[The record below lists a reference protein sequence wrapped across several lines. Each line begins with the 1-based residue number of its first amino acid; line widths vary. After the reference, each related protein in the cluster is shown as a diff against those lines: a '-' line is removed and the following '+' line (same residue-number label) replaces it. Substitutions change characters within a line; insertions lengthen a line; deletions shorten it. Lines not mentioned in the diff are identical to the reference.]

1 MKGKVLVVSGTRR
14 ILDEDE
20 ISRKVAPF
28 LERALKDAV
37 VVHVGDC
44 PTGIDWIVGA
54 MVHSV
59 PVRVHEAYWDEEGHR
74 AGPERNRRMLTA
86 AQEQAGRL
94 HLPVLLTAFPNG
106 LKHEESPGTWS
117 TIKIA
122 NEMRVPVE
130 ITPV

>member
-14 ILDEDE
+14 ILDADE
-20 ISRKVAPF
+20 IDRKVDPF
-28 LERALKDAV
+28 LCRALEGAV

-44 PTGIDWIVGA
+44 PTGIDWV
-54 MVHSV
+54 VRDLRLSV
-59 PVRVHEAYWDEEGHR
+59 PLRVHEAYWDEEGHR
-74 AGPERNRRMLTA
+74 AGPERNRRMLTI
-86 AQEQAGRL
+86 AQEQANRL
-94 HLPVLLTAFPNG
+94 RLPILVVTFPNG

-122 NEMRVPVE
+122 NEMRIPVE